1 MRISTRRRA
10 LGSQPGRVC
19 VRTILS
25 KSSPEGTAE
34 NSPARECWVV
44 HSHRDESRRA
54 CPELAERGR
63 LKMTQ
68 DAILGISTSEM
79 NYSRF
84 GAVRPRTQSW
94 DIFQPSLAALVRIS
108 NLASTGRALVRSPRQ
123 SYRRAIGCDGEQ
135 HMGEKDRGRDTYC
148 YAPPRTEPDV
158 RLSRIRLHL
167 GCLTTR
173 PQHGPSYAT
182 QLM

>member
-1 MRISTRRRA
+1 LPRARCSGKALGVELEPAMRISTRRRA

-84 GAVRPRTQSW
+84 GAVRPRTESW
-94 DIFQPSLAALVRIS
+94 DIFSRPSRHSFVLS

-135 HMGEKDRGRDTYC
+135 HMGGEG
-148 YAPPRTEPDV
+148 
-158 RLSRIRLHL
+158 SR
-167 GCLTTR
+167 
-173 PQHGPSYAT
+173 
-182 QLM
+182 